1 MFQPPQRQLRY
12 NTTVIYNNKIGII
25 KSVSRTNSVKIEIH
39 GRTEDV
45 EKNKLKTVPNDI
57 NDVIEYNKNYYTI
70 KDISLENNIPVYH
83 CGFDGNSEIIEVI
96 KSTDSKIKN
105 VDNDLYQR
113 VDSIIKNK
121 SVLVDDYL
129 NNKKIAINHLKNLT
143 EKMKNMSSDEIK
155 KMVKDDLKKNKE

>member
-1 MFQPPQRQLRY
+1 M
-12 NTTVIYNNKIGII
+12 K
-25 KSVSRTNSVKIEIH
+25 K
-39 GRTEDV
+39 
-45 EKNKLKTVPNDI
+45 
-57 NDVIEYNKNYYTI
+57 
-70 KDISLENNIPVYH
+70 KD
-83 CGFDGNSEIIEVI
+83 
-96 KSTDSKIKN
+96 KIKI
-105 VDNDLYQR
+105 VDNDLYQW

>member
-1 MFQPPQRQLRY
+1 M
-12 NTTVIYNNKIGII
+12 K
-25 KSVSRTNSVKIEIH
+25 KK
-39 GRTEDV
+39 D
-45 EKNKLKTVPNDI
+45 KL
-57 NDVIEYNKNYYTI
+57 
-70 KDISLENNIPVYH
+70 
-83 CGFDGNSEIIEVI
+83 
-96 KSTDSKIKN
+96 KN

>member
-1 MFQPPQRQLRY
+1 M
-12 NTTVIYNNKIGII
+12 K
-25 KSVSRTNSVKIEIH
+25 K
-39 GRTEDV
+39 
-45 EKNKLKTVPNDI
+45 
-57 NDVIEYNKNYYTI
+57 
-70 KDISLENNIPVYH
+70 KD
-83 CGFDGNSEIIEVI
+83 
-96 KSTDSKIKN
+96 KIKN

-121 SVLVDDYL
+121 SVLVVDYL

>member
-1 MFQPPQRQLRY
+1 M
-12 NTTVIYNNKIGII
+12 K
-25 KSVSRTNSVKIEIH
+25 K
-39 GRTEDV
+39 
-45 EKNKLKTVPNDI
+45 
-57 NDVIEYNKNYYTI
+57 
-70 KDISLENNIPVYH
+70 KD
-83 CGFDGNSEIIEVI
+83 
-96 KSTDSKIKN
+96 KIKN

>member
-1 MFQPPQRQLRY
+1 M
-12 NTTVIYNNKIGII
+12 K
-25 KSVSRTNSVKIEIH
+25 K
-39 GRTEDV
+39 
-45 EKNKLKTVPNDI
+45 
-57 NDVIEYNKNYYTI
+57 
-70 KDISLENNIPVYH
+70 KD
-83 CGFDGNSEIIEVI
+83 
-96 KSTDSKIKN
+96 KIKN

-155 KMVKDDLKKNKE
+155 KMVNDELKKNKE

>member
-1 MFQPPQRQLRY
+1 M
-12 NTTVIYNNKIGII
+12 K
-25 KSVSRTNSVKIEIH
+25 K
-39 GRTEDV
+39 
-45 EKNKLKTVPNDI
+45 
-57 NDVIEYNKNYYTI
+57 
-70 KDISLENNIPVYH
+70 KD
-83 CGFDGNSEIIEVI
+83 
-96 KSTDSKIKN
+96 KIKN

-155 KMVKDDLKKNKE
+155 KMVNDELKKNK